1 MKTVSELVKK
11 AIEHE
16 VKAGAF
22 YDKAAEMTN
31 DDEARM
37 VFLELVDIE
46 DGHCLDL
53 IKMFSENSSLS
64 EFDINGYY
72 ENLCDSVKANIG
84 IDELDAIKN
93 SGLRDVLKMAV
104 AFEQK
109 AIQTYNGLYEHLEDD
124 ELKMFCAELLE
135 EEKRHEKSLTT
146 LLDNLDMDMEEHPA
160 L

>member
-1 MKTVSELVKK
+1 MKTVSDLVKK

-16 VKAGAF
+16 VNASAF
-22 YDKAAEMTN
+22 YDQAAEMTN

-46 DGHCLDL
+46 DGHCQDL
-53 IKMFSENSSLS
+53 IKIFSKNSALS
-64 EFDINGYY
+64 EYDIQGYY
-72 ENLCDSVKANIG
+72 EELSDSVKANISLE
-84 IDELDAIKN
+84 ELRSIKN
-93 SGLRDVLKMAV
+93 SGLRDVLEMAV

-109 AIQTYNGLYEHLEDD
+109 AVQTYSGLIEHLPDQ
-124 ELKMFCAELLE
+124 ELKMFCAKLLE
-135 EEKRHEKSLTT
+135 EEKRHEKTLST